1 MYGYGYRYNSGLV
14 IGAGGGAPFANTK
27 SLSFDGV
34 DDYVRTTGNVLMNGG
49 TELTISLWLNTANKA
64 ANQAI
69 VSTFFGKQYVEM
81 YLISGGLYCWIG
93 NGSSTSNYNVVNS
106 ANLAINNNTW
116 YNFTMVFD
124 GSQPTNDTRLKV
136 YKDGALLTWST
147 VRTIPTTLANNLTLD
162 FYISTRNGTVPV
174 NGNIDEVALFNRA
187 VTPTEIVTLSTA
199 PTVNLT
205 DLNPIAWY
213 RMGDGDTYPTITD
226 NGSGGND
233 GTMTNMDAGDIVS
246 DVPL

>member
-1 MYGYGYRYNSGLV
+1 M
-14 IGAGGGAPFANTK
+14 
-27 SLSFDGV
+27 
-34 DDYVRTTGNVLMNGG
+34 
-49 TELTISLWLNTANKA
+49 
-64 ANQAI
+64 
-69 VSTFFGKQYVEM
+69 
-81 YLISGGLYCWIG
+81 
-93 NGSSTSNYNVVNS
+93 
-106 ANLAINNNTW
+106 
-116 YNFTMVFD
+116 
-124 GSQPTNDTRLKV
+124 
-136 YKDGALLTWST
+136 
-147 VRTIPTTLANNLTLD
+147 
-162 FYISTRNGTVPV
+162 
-174 NGNIDEVALFNRA
+174 ALFNRA